1 MPPSQP
7 VWLFDL
13 DDTLHRADAG
23 IFRLINRRMTEF
35 MARELSLSLP
45 EASDLREHYWR
56 HYGATLGGLQQ
67 HHPQVC
73 PAEFLRQSHHLPEL
87 IAALQPMPHIDTAL
101 AALPGRKA
109 VFSNGPAFYV
119 RALIEA
125 MRLGSHF
132 EALFGVDD
140 LALHYKPQP
149 QAFHLVCAA
158 LAVPPPQCVL
168 VDDSPANLQAAKALG
183 MRTVWFGSRAQ
194 PQPCADHVAR
204 DMRELQALTGEIM

>member
-35 MARELSLSLP
+35 MARELNLSLP

-73 PAEFLRQSHHLPEL
+73 PAEFLHQSHRLPEL

-149 QAFHLVCAA
+149 QAFHLVCAT
-158 LAVPPPQCVL
+158 LAVPPQQCVL

-194 PQPCADHVAR
+194 PQPCADHIAR
-204 DMRELQALTGEIM
+204 DMSELQALTGKIM

>member
-45 EASDLREHYWR
+45 EASNLREHYWR

-158 LAVPPPQCVL
+158 LAVPLPQCVL

-183 MRTVWFGSRAQ
+183 MRTVWFGSHAQ
-194 PQPCADHVAR
+194 PQPFADYATR
-204 DMRELQALTGEIM
+204 DMRELQALAGKIM

>member
-35 MARELSLSLP
+35 MALKLSLSLP

-87 IAALQPMPHIDTAL
+87 IAAL
-101 AALPGRKA
+101 
-109 VFSNGPAFYV
+109 S
-119 RALIEA
+119 
-125 MRLGSHF
+125 
-132 EALFGVDD
+132 
-140 LALHYKPQP
+140 
-149 QAFHLVCAA
+149 
-158 LAVPPPQCVL
+158 
-168 VDDSPANLQAAKALG
+168 
-183 MRTVWFGSRAQ
+183 
-194 PQPCADHVAR
+194 
-204 DMRELQALTGEIM
+204 

>member
-23 IFRLINRRMTEF
+23 IFRLINCRMTEF

-56 HYGATLGGLQQ
+56 RYGATLGGLQQ

-87 IAALQPMPHIDTAL
+87 IATLQPMPHIDTAL

-119 RALIEA
+119 RALIDA

-132 EALFGVDD
+132 EALFGVND

-149 QAFHLVCAA
+149 QAFHMVCTA

-183 MRTVWFGSRAQ
+183 LRTVWFGNRAQ
-194 PQPCADHVAR
+194 PQPCADHIAR
-204 DMRELQALTGEIM
+204 DMCELPALAGEIM

>member
-1 MPPSQP
+1 
-7 VWLFDL
+7 
-13 DDTLHRADAG
+13 
-23 IFRLINRRMTEF
+23 
-35 MARELSLSLP
+35 
-45 EASDLREHYWR
+45 
-56 HYGATLGGLQQ
+56 
-67 HHPQVC
+67 
-73 PAEFLRQSHHLPEL
+73 
-87 IAALQPMPHIDTAL
+87 MPHIDTAL

-158 LAVPPPQCVL
+158 LAVPPQQCVL

-183 MRTVWFGSRAQ
+183 MRTVWFGSRAR
-194 PQPCADHVAR
+194 PQPCADHIAR
-204 DMRELQALTGEIM
+204 NMCELQALA